1 MQRVTR
7 RNGSVQIQDI
17 TAALVESGYTSLDQ
31 QAKALGLRRSTT
43 WTIIRTKHKLG
54 RLSAKTITRILENP
68 ETPTSVRAIVEQ
80 YLDERPGA
88 VRSQRV
94 SKPFDKTDR
103 TG

>member
-1 MQRVTR
+1 MKNQGQRKFHDTSVNAASLVRTLPLAHESTR
-7 RNGSVQIQDI
+7 S
-17 TAALVESGYTSLDQ
+17 SPQ
-31 QAKALGLRRSTT
+31 Q
-43 WTIIRTKHKLG
+43 TKHKLG
-54 RLSAKTITRILENP
+54 RLPAKTITRILENP

-94 SKPFDKTDR
+94 AKPFDKTDR